1 MPVVRRERIDLD
13 QPSRTV
19 RSPNRSFVGYPGL
32 DANLA
37 PDFLWPKGFW
47 MRFVGILG
55 ILAILGI
62 AYLLSSDRK
71 AIRPRLVLWG
81 LGIQLGLALFILKT
95 PLGQSIFKGLGEIV
109 SKILHY
115 SDDGASFIFG
125 RLVTDVDTFGFIFA
139 FKVLPAIIFVGS
151 LMNIAY
157 YLGIMQFVVSI
168 VAKLMVKTLG
178 TSGAESLSAVGTVFV
193 GQSEAPLLIKP
204 YIPEMTRSEL
214 MAIMTGGMATIAGS
228 VMAAYIGMLGD
239 DWAPHLLAASIMGAP
254 AGLVL
259 AKIMVPETEDP
270 KTKGEV
276 KMEVEKTES
285 SVVEAAAKGALD
297 GMHLAFIVGALLIA
311 FIALIALINGVLGL
325 VPLGADRQLSMQLI
339 LGYIFSPLTFLMGVP
354 QSDIQTVG
362 SLIGQKIVLNEFV
375 AYSELSNIIKGQLAG
390 VTLTPQGTTI
400 ATFALCGFANFS
412 SIAINIGCIGG
423 IAPERRGEL
432 AILGPR
438 AMLAGALA
446 SCLTATIAGLLV

>member
-1 MPVVRRERIDLD
+1 
-13 QPSRTV
+13 
-19 RSPNRSFVGYPGL
+19 
-32 DANLA
+32 
-37 PDFLWPKGFW
+37 
-47 MRFVGILG
+47 MRFIGLIG

-62 AYLLSSDRK
+62 AYALSSNRK
-71 AIRPRLVLWG
+71 AIKPRVILWG
-81 LGIQLGLALFILKT
+81 LTFQLGLAVFILKT
-95 PLGQSIFKGLGEIV
+95 SVGQALFKGLGSVV

-115 SDDGASFIFG
+115 SDNGASFVFG
-125 RLVTDVDTFGFIFA
+125 NLVTDMDTFGFIFA

-157 YLGIMQFVVSI
+157 YLGVMQFVVSL

-228 VMAAYIGMLGD
+228 VMAAYIGMLGSE
-239 DWAPHLLAASIMGAP
+239 WAPHLLAASIMGAP

-259 AKIMVPETEDP
+259 AKIMEPETEEP

-325 VPLGADRQLSMQLI
+325 IPLGDGKQLSMQWV

-354 QSDIQTVG
+354 LADVQTVG

-375 AYSELSNIIKGQLAG
+375 AYSELSNIINGQLDG
-390 VTLTPQGTTI
+390 VTLTPQGKII

-432 AILGPR
+432 AKLGPK

-446 SCLTATIAGLLV
+446 SCMTATIAGLLV